1 MENIFRIKIKMITN
15 LSVSY
20 GIRVY
25 LFRLAKSQNIYFPC
39 IFFPHATGGCAF
51 IITKDVSNQGNR
63 ESTIK
68 EIKGIPKMRKE
79 RTVIKEI

>member
-1 MENIFRIKIKMITN
+1 MGSE
-15 LSVSY
+15 Y
-20 GIRVY
+20 
-25 LFRLAKSQNIYFPC
+25 IYSGLQSLKTFTSHVF
-39 IFFPHATGGCAF
+39 FFPHATGGCAF

-68 EIKGIPKMRKE
+68 EIKGIPKMRKQ